1 MTPTVRPAATRPGP
15 PLKKA
20 LFAAAA
26 LLGLAACGR
35 LSDPVVCPAIVPPS
49 VMVTVQDSVTGANVT
64 PGATV
69 ELRSGTFV
77 TSVVALEG
85 WGSVPVG
92 GNRTGTFTLTV
103 SQTGYQTWTKT
114 GVEVEEG
121 PCGAR
126 TVQLTARLK
135 PAS

>member
-1 MTPTVRPAATRPGP
+1 MKR
-15 PLKKA
+15 A
-20 LFAAAA
+20 LLAAAA
-26 LLGLAACGR
+26 LLGLAACDM
-35 LSDPVVCPAIVPPS
+35 LSGPVICPAIVPPS
-49 VMVTVQDSVTGANVT
+49 VIVTVQDSVTGANVT

-77 TSVVALEG
+77 TSEVGLEG
-85 WGSVPVG
+85 WGSVSVG
-92 GNRTGTFTLTV
+92 GNRTGTFTVTV
-103 SQTGYQTWTKT
+103 SRTGYQTWTKT

-126 TVQLTARLK
+126 TVQLTVRLK